1 MLSVTL
7 IQRHKNQYKPHSVQY
22 FNCRQHER
30 YDKSDAQQALK
41 HNETKSVV
49 FSVFYVKRIIIN
61 VCICTDKKRQQQ
73 GKNVCIE
80 CVMWQCTD
88 TCFVGAVVGEWWM
101 VNVLCTISVNRL
113 FSQTMCKIE
122 LRNYILNNVICVLH
136 IVPKQKGAFCQ
147 RCTQQLQFACIC
159 FLIRYEHKQR
169 LEEQRMWETM
179 AERKKRRKRWLKL
192 EGKWTPHNFY
202 IVCMFTLRYATIA
215 FSCALPLSLS

>member
-1 MLSVTL
+1 MRHVTMH
-7 IQRHKNQYKPHSVQY
+7 RHL
-22 FNCRQHER
+22 FRWCR
-30 YDKSDAQQALK
+30 
-41 HNETKSVV
+41 
-49 FSVFYVKRIIIN
+49 
-61 VCICTDKKRQQQ
+61 C
-73 GKNVCIE
+73 
-80 CVMWQCTD
+80 
-88 TCFVGAVVGEWWM
+88 WWM

-215 FSCALPLSLS
+215 FACALSLSLVVPLFICISAWYTILPIQWISF